1 MPPYSSYKKHYTDYR
16 KDRQKTL
23 SKRNPL
29 ESIINPLTKET
40 IELEWETQRLVK
52 WAQDPE
58 VNMFRSQQ
66 AANTKLR
73 EVYQKEIK
81 RLTSIIKSPLYI
93 KTRDTYDNRV
103 HKGNQAFW
111 RLASGHRQ
119 TLTQLVE
126 EREKPYFN
134 YDNRNADSSPVYNK
148 LPVRDGIPSSPSYFR
163 TYSRKACSTS
173 IATPTWNRDTCYL
186 HMVDVEGIDAYIKS
200 LEQYREK
207 ITKEFD
213 DFVYFYEAH
222 DYNGPNWKNHVDDL
236 SDDNPYKPFRLKF
249 EVEVQKLRDQKAL
262 LGAKLEKLQTRWD
275 DYYCDEKNL
284 EAEQERLDKKFRQR
298 SERRA
303 ELLESL
309 KEKRKIRE
317 AAAHKELV
325 ELVKEEMTQWKD
337 DVHSGKKP
345 CGCTSSP
352 NSEGIRALKKHYS
365 TLEDATHGAKGA
377 LIKGDLH
384 LRPYKCPVK
393 KTGRDGRHYT
403 CGGYHL
409 TKLEG

>member
-1 MPPYSSYKKHYTDYR
+1 MPYSSYTKHYTDYR

-23 SKRNPL
+23 PKRNPL
-29 ESIINPLTKET
+29 KSIINPLTKET
-40 IELEWETQRLVK
+40 IELEWESPRGHN
-52 WAQDPE
+52 WYIDPE
-58 VNMFRSQQ
+58 VSMFRSQQ
-66 AANTKLR
+66 AANAKLR

-81 RLTSIIKSPLYI
+81 RLSKIINNPLYV
-93 KTRDTYDNRV
+93 KALDSYGSRV
-103 HKGNQAFW
+103 HKGNLAFW
-111 RLASGHRQ
+111 RLASGYRQ
-119 TLTQLVE
+119 TLTELVE
-126 EREKPYFN
+126 EREGPYFSH
-134 YDNRNADSSPVYNK
+134 DNADIDSRWEKVPVVKN
-148 LPVRDGIPSSPSYFR
+148 IPSRPRFGS
-163 TYSRKACSTS
+163 YSRQVCPTS
-173 IATPTWNRDTCYL
+173 IATPTWNQRPVYL
-186 HMVDVEGIDAYIKS
+186 HMVDVKGIDAYIKS
-200 LEQYREK
+200 LEQYRED

-213 DFVYFYEAH
+213 DFICFYKAH
-222 DYNGPNWKNHVDDL
+222 DYNGPNWKHHVDDL

-249 EVEVQKLRDQKAL
+249 EAEVQKLRDQKDL
-262 LGAKLEKLQTRWD
+262 HEAKLEKLQTRWD

-303 ELLESL
+303 ELRKSL
-309 KEKRKIRE
+309 KEKRKTRE
-317 AAAHKELV
+317 ETARKELIEQV
-325 ELVKEEMTQWKD
+325 REEMTQWKD
-337 DVHSGKKP
+337 AIHSGKKP

-377 LIKGDLH
+377 LIKSDLH

-409 TKLEG
+409 TKFE